1 MVSMTMTREVARRRL
16 WNIDCNRCSGH
27 SLRSKITWL
36 QCWNSVN
43 PTRKNT
49 ELWNFNFSIFTNVS
63 IHFFF
68 FYFFFFFVATSS
80 SFPRLFSLL
89 RTNALKYFLVA
100 HGRLAETREL
110 KLFDLLTELSC
121 QVNINLTAV
130 FINFWK

>member
-1 MVSMTMTREVARRRL
+1 ML
-16 WNIDCNRCSGH
+16 
-27 SLRSKITWL
+27 K
-36 QCWNSVN
+36 QCKSNEEKYRTLKFQFLYLYQCFYS
-43 PTRKNT
+43 
-49 ELWNFNFSIFTNVS
+49 
-63 IHFFF
+63 FFLF
-68 FYFFFFFVATSS
+68 LFLFFFFVATSS

-130 FINFWK
+130 FINF